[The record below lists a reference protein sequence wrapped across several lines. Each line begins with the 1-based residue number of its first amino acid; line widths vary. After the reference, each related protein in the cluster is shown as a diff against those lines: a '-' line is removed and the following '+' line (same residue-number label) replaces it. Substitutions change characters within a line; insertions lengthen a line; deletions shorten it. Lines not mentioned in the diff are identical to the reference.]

1 MIDITSKEERQ
12 LLVDVSVLYYLEG
25 KTQSE
30 IAKELY
36 LSRPKVSRLLKK
48 AREQHVVD
56 ITINY
61 QSDEIEKL
69 QGEIRRKFNVDKVV
83 IVKTLTD
90 KKDTLEEIGKIAA
103 KELETEIK
111 EGMTIGFS
119 WGKSVRCAASY
130 LKRKKVENVKIVEL
144 FGAISYDRNDD
155 DMLSIGR
162 SISSKVGGKL
172 YPLPAPIYIHDKIAR
187 KALIETPLI
196 NNTLNMIDNCD
207 LIISGL
213 GVVDNDS
220 LQPIWD
226 NYVEKDKK
234 HRIKEMGGVGFMCAQ
249 FFDENGQFLDDDIN
263 SSVIGIK
270 NENIKKIRSMV
281 IAGGKSKVRAILG
294 ALRGGCINILI
305 SDEGTL
311 KSVLEYDKEI

>member
-1 MIDITSKEERQ
+1 M
-12 LLVDVSVLYYLEG
+12 LYYLEG

-30 IAKELY
+30 IAKVLY

-130 LKRKKVENVKIVEL
+130 LKRKKVEDVKIVEL

-172 YPLPAPIYIHDKIAR
+172 YPLPAPIYIRDKIAR

-234 HRIKEMGGVGFMCAQ
+234 QRIKEMGGVGFMCAQ
-249 FFDENGQFLDDDIN
+249 FFDKNGQFLDDDIN

-305 SDEGTL
+305 SDEETL
-311 KSVLEYDKEI
+311 RSVLEYDKEI